1 MDADLELYDAFV
13 DSSPQGTL
21 FHKSRWLETTGYH
34 YQILTVKRNGVISAA
49 WPITFKR
56 AAGLNLIISPQLT
69 PRSGMLFALPQ
80 KKKYADQIS
89 DEMEFISELIELL
102 PRNALFCQ
110 RFSYAFTDWL
120 PFYWSG
126 FSQTTRYS
134 YVIEDLSDPDRIWDN
149 MRYGTKRKINMA
161 QKNGIQIITDLSPD
175 KLLDLNEMTYKRQ
188 KLAVPYSREYV
199 YRIDQACRERNAGK
213 TFFAVDEDGRIHAAA
228 YIIYDKKCAYYLI
241 GGADPSIN
249 HYGAQFLILWEAIK
263 FAGTVSGSF
272 DFEGSMHKN
281 IEPVFRGYGGIQ
293 KSYMEITKG
302 NVLIKSTF
310 ELFRNA
316 WNKGGIISGI
326 CAKCIQ

>member
-1 MDADLELYDAFV
+1 
-13 DSSPQGTL
+13 
-21 FHKSRWLETTGYH
+21 
-34 YQILTVKRNGVISAA
+34 
-49 WPITFKR
+49 
-56 AAGLNLIISPQLT
+56 
-69 PRSGMLFALPQ
+69 
-80 KKKYADQIS
+80 
-89 DEMEFISELIELL
+89 MEFISELIELL

-302 NVLIKSTF
+302 NVLIKSAF